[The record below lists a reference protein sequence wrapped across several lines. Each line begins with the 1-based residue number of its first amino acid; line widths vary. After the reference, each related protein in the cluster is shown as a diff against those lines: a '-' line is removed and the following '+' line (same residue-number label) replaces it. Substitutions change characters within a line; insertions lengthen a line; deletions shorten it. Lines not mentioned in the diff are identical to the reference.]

1 MKKIIINL
9 DTITDLYSKALTYLL
24 HFIDGGMVPNKDL
37 IKSFINKRIINGAE
51 LLQNIEN
58 DTNNLKNA
66 IFYSESNLDMASE
79 NNDGN
84 SLVQSILTE
93 EQIEEHSNKLLSIHT
108 LLCSIDDLLTN
119 TPSAK
124 RDLEF
129 WNSILSAFTLANL
142 TISEI
147 IINNVLFVGNN
158 ISLTENYIPNME
170 AQNQFNNIR
179 HEYTLYETLNDVHSV
194 YKKELQKSIL
204 QLEIFDSQYAT
215 AGLDFLKLQTILLTF
230 ITSPFYSESTKSIA
244 NSLLSFFKDFFV
256 DSRILKIIMEPN
268 TESEKEEGFK
278 TTTKL
283 EIFFSLKNQDVYC
296 LRIDFPHDG
305 ASFIHYNLHEPK
317 HVTGVPIKLV
327 QKEEIISICNSEQIF
342 HELFFESGKRFWFR
356 YNFEEKLLQQF
367 DIRTNQYHML
377 HTLFHT
383 QCHMHITDTNVSN
396 TDMQIFLTDFNNAL
410 LHMEMLNCIYEK
422 TKKVDI
428 NKELFSIKSK
438 DILHEYTLTYNKY
451 IEMAIIH
458 EFDITEEISMLKKE
472 LLTIFF
478 EATNLSLCGFSKDD
492 LLEFDF
498 IDIVSFI
505 EDYLKIDS

>member
-1 MKKIIINL
+1 MKEIVINL
-9 DTITDLYSKALTYLL
+9 DTITDLYSRSLTYLL
-24 HFIDGGMVPNKDL
+24 HFLDGGMIPNANL
-37 IKSFINKRIINGAE
+37 IEKFINKRIVNGTE
-51 LLQNIEN
+51 ILKSIEN
-58 DTNNLKNA
+58 DTDNLKTA
-66 IFYSESNLDMASE
+66 IFYSESNLDITSE
-79 NNDGN
+79 NSDGN
-84 SLVQSILTE
+84 SLAQSILME

-119 TPSAK
+119 TPSDK
-124 RDLEF
+124 RDLSF

-147 IINNVLFVGNN
+147 IINNVFFAGNK
-158 ISLTENYIPNME
+158 ISIAENYIPNME

-179 HEYTLYETLNDVHSV
+179 NEYTLYETLNELHSE
-194 YKKELQKSIL
+194 YKNELRKSIL
-204 QLEIFDSQYAT
+204 QLQTYDSQYAT

-230 ITSPFYSESTKSIA
+230 ITSPFYSESTQHIA

-268 TESEKEEGFK
+268 TESEKEDGFK

-305 ASFIHYNLHEPK
+305 ATFIHYNVHEPK
-317 HVTGVPIKLV
+317 HITGVPIKLE
-327 QKEEIISICNSEQIF
+327 QIEEIISICNSEQIF
-342 HELFFESGKRFWFR
+342 HELFFESGKSFWFR

-367 DIRTNQYHML
+367 DNSSEQYNKL

-383 QCHMHITDTNVSN
+383 QCHMHIANTNLGN

-410 LHMEMLNCIYEK
+410 LQMDMLNCIYEK

-428 NKELFSIKSK
+428 DKELFFIKSK
-438 DILHEYTLTYNKY
+438 DILHEYTLTFNKY

-458 EFDITEEISMLKKE
+458 EFDISEEIETLKKE

-478 EATNLSLCGFSKDD
+478 KTTTLSLCGFSEDE
-492 LLEFDF
+492 LMEFDF
-498 IDIVSFI
+498 IDIVTFI
-505 EDYLKIDS
+505 EDYLKNNP